1 MRRLRTSSMSQRSI
15 QRMQQLSASL
25 DLCSE
30 GSTAAAALDG
40 FVTPAPPAPPWHSP
54 SSSSQQP
61 LDEDSPPLTGTGR
74 QPLWRSSTATSPLRP
89 ASAGKQRPPHAYVT
103 PSRERA
109 AQHRLASRIQAGNGS
124 AERSRLLEA
133 GAHLFL
139 AEELRAAVSRLSDEA
154 TDPSAAGTRL
164 LELSNALRAQA
175 GEHHSEYHSEDAVAV
190 GGSSVAASASME
202 AGRRAASLTHRATQL
217 RHAATAVLDF
227 ARIAREQSSKGGR
240 LTGSFAAC
248 HPNIIPTLLQLAD
261 NESALARSC
270 ARPGVSLD
278 RAHEADFAALSNGS
292 SYRYGYAAAM
302 ATSSEEEAE
311 SAGVGASGSSFK
323 VRPVVRAAL
332 LHARRRLA
340 AANAELAR
348 GAKLPGEVPSL
359 LSPAPAPDAALV
371 AARVLANAGNEPDTD
386 AHWKRR
392 RSPHTHELAANQVN
406 LTSEMGEAHDS
417 AMTPRPSQNGSPRP
431 SQIRSVLLN
440 KWRLNDNHYPEGSSD
455 DEEAE
460 EERAAEERSHRARRA
475 LKTAVRLC
483 KQHHYVRGVCV
494 RCLERE
500 VDMQETP
507 ERGHTPWR
515 CPDGLS
521 KYQRW

>member
-1 MRRLRTSSMSQRSI
+1 MLRLSTSSMSQRSV

-25 DLCSE
+25 DLSLD
-30 GSTAAAALDG
+30 GSAAAAALDG
-40 FVTPAPPAPPWHSP
+40 FVTPAPPAPPWHLP

-109 AQHRLASRIQAGNGS
+109 AQNRLASRVQAGNGS

-190 GGSSVAASASME
+190 GGSSVAASAGVE

-227 ARIAREQSSKGGR
+227 ARIARDQYEGGR

-292 SYRYGYAAAM
+292 SYEYAAAM
-302 ATSSEEEAE
+302 ATSDEDAE
-311 SAGVGASGSSFK
+311 SSGVGASGSSFK
-323 VRPVVRAAL
+323 ARPV
-332 LHARRRLA
+332 HP
-340 AANAELAR
+340 N
-348 GAKLPGEVPSL
+348 P
-359 LSPAPAPDAALV
+359 
-371 AARVLANAGNEPDTD
+371 
-386 AHWKRR
+386 
-392 RSPHTHELAANQVN
+392 
-406 LTSEMGEAHDS
+406 
-417 AMTPRPSQNGSPRP
+417 
-431 SQIRSVLLN
+431 
-440 KWRLNDNHYPEGSSD
+440 
-455 DEEAE
+455 
-460 EERAAEERSHRARRA
+460 
-475 LKTAVRLC
+475 
-483 KQHHYVRGVCV
+483 
-494 RCLERE
+494 
-500 VDMQETP
+500 
-507 ERGHTPWR
+507 
-515 CPDGLS
+515 
-521 KYQRW
+521 